1 MDIDFV
7 AKWVGLVA
15 LLLSIGNLLWAWL
28 SRPARD
34 LSARLDKHREETD
47 KQIDEVAKQADEQI
61 DGVARRIDETFEGLK
76 GHDRRIQ
83 RVEDDLRHLPTKK
96 DLQEVELKVTAIK
109 TELDIVAK
117 VVSRID
123 DFLRGTKP

>member
-1 MDIDFV
+1 M
-7 AKWVGLVA
+7 G
-15 LLLSIGNLLWAWL
+15 IGNLLWAWI

-34 LSARLDKHREETD
+34 LGSRLDQHRTETEKCFED
-47 KQIDEVAKQADEQI
+47 AEK
-61 DGVARRIDETFEGLK
+61 RFETVNENFK

-117 VVSRID
+117 VVGRID
-123 DFLRGTKP
+123 DFLRSTKP

>member
-1 MDIDFV
+1 MKGRRV
-7 AKWVGLVA
+7 QLATVSQWVSILA
-15 LLLSIGNLLWAWL
+15 LLLSIANLLWAWI

-34 LSARLDKHREETD
+34 VGARVDEANERIEEAFD
-47 KQIDEVAKQADEQI
+47 
-61 DGVARRIDETFEGLK
+61 GLK